1 MSLSMADVT
10 LSGFKEPNWTYI
22 YLFHIYM
29 RDHVAMSGQGQKMG
43 NILQIYGGGSKTR
56 KISIL
61 WISQGLE
68 FVNRPNSQTCFISK
82 LRSS

>member
-29 RDHVAMSGQGQKMG
+29 RDQVAMSGLETKGMG
-43 NILQIYGGGSKTR
+43 
-56 KISIL
+56 
-61 WISQGLE
+61 QGLD
-68 FVNRPNSQTCFISK
+68 NTQYLTSHSK
-82 LRSS
+82 GSTEILRAVESKIYVFHHYHK

>member
-29 RDHVAMSGQGQKMG
+29 RDHVAMSDDDEDHLDRGRWGEE
-43 NILQIYGGGSKTR
+43 R
-56 KISIL
+56 
-61 WISQGLE
+61 E
-68 FVNRPNSQTCFISK
+68 
-82 LRSS
+82 

>member
-29 RDHVAMSGQGQKMG
+29 RDHVAMSDQEQEREEANERGAQSLTPNKNCEQSHATQH
-43 NILQIYGGGSKTR
+43 ILAMEIEGLQTR
-56 KISIL
+56 FYDRK
-61 WISQGLE
+61 
-68 FVNRPNSQTCFISK
+68 
-82 LRSS
+82 

>member
-29 RDHVAMSGQGQKMG
+29 RDHVAMSVCDQCDYKA
-43 NILQIYGGGSKTR
+43 NSKGYLWTHM
-56 KISIL
+56 KSIHE
-61 WISQGLE
+61 G
-68 FVNRPNSQTCFISK
+68 V
-82 LRSS
+82 